1 MLDNLLKLNTKLEAV
16 PQHHTDGHHPL
27 ETAVDSV
34 DHQAAS
40 AVADGLEVPALA
52 VCLAAA
58 SVLEAV
64 PQEVLV
70 DQVGLVVL
78 EAVPQAA
85 HNSQEVILDSVLEG
99 LEAHHLPLRRH
110 LAQVRLA

>member
-1 MLDNLLKLNTKLEAV
+1 MLDNPLKFNIKLEAV
-16 PQHHTDGHHPL
+16 PQHSMDGQHLL

-34 DHQAAS
+34 DHRAAS
-40 AVADGLEVPALA
+40 AMADGLEAPALA
-52 VCLAAA
+52 VCLAVA

>member
-1 MLDNLLKLNTKLEAV
+1 MLDNPLKFNIKLEAV

-40 AVADGLEVPALA
+40 AVADGLEAPALA

-58 SVLEAV
+58 SVLEA
-64 PQEVLV
+64 
-70 DQVGLVVL
+70 G
-78 EAVPQAA
+78 PQAT
-85 HNSQEVILDSVLEG
+85 HNSQEVFLDSVLEG
-99 LEAHHLPLRRH
+99 LEVHHLPLRRH
-110 LAQVRLA
+110 LAQVRLV

>member
-1 MLDNLLKLNTKLEAV
+1 MLDNPLKFNFKLEAV
-16 PQHHTDGHHPL
+16 PQHNTDGHHPL
-27 ETAVDSV
+27 EAAVDSV

-40 AVADGLEVPALA
+40 VVVDGLEAAALA
-52 VCLAAA
+52 ACLAAA

-78 EAVPQAA
+78 WAVTQVAR
-85 HNSQEVILDSVLEG
+85 NFQEVILDSVLEG

-110 LAQVRLA
+110 SAQVRLA